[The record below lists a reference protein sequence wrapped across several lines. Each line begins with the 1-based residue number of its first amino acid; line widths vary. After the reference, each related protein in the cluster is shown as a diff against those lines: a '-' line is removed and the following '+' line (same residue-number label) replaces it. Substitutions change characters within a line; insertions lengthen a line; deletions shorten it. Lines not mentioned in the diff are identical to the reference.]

1 MKWIGQVVHGVKTN
15 FSNDGEIYVIADDLY
30 IENVTQDK
38 DIIFKTNDG
47 GTATEVMRIDGS
59 TSNVG
64 IGTTSPTEKLEVVG
78 DIKLATSNASYYLK
92 IENNLS
98 YANPFNLISA
108 FGLEVL
114 SVNSG
119 HISTATNGGANFGIG
134 TTSPTEKLHVVGD
147 SLVTGDNQADTFKPA
162 AIGEPIKFKN
172 FASTELVR
180 ITDAGNVG
188 IGTTNPARTLDVAGR
203 GRFIDTNSTVDIL
216 SSNYIPLLITNTNG
230 YAHARINGFEV
241 GGNTSATNE
250 GYIKTSDNSRKL
262 FLDTNGWRF
271 LENNNELLRITS
283 AGNVGIGTTSPT
295 TKLDVVGTGKFSE
308 KLTISDNQYLSWSSN
323 SRIVANSSYM
333 QFQVAAT
340 DKMRILAD
348 GNVGIGTT
356 SPSSILEVGN
366 NSGFFS
372 CTGVRRWLC

>member
-38 DIIFKTNDG
+38 DIIFKTNNG

-180 ITDAGNVG
+180 ITDA
-188 IGTTNPARTLDVAGR
+188 
-203 GRFIDTNSTVDIL
+203 
-216 SSNYIPLLITNTNG
+216 
-230 YAHARINGFEV
+230 
-241 GGNTSATNE
+241 
-250 GYIKTSDNSRKL
+250 
-262 FLDTNGWRF
+262 
-271 LENNNELLRITS
+271 
-283 AGNVGIGTTSPT
+283 
-295 TKLDVVGTGKFSE
+295 
-308 KLTISDNQYLSWSSN
+308 
-323 SRIVANSSYM
+323 
-333 QFQVAAT
+333 
-340 DKMRILAD
+340 
-348 GNVGIGTT
+348 
-356 SPSSILEVGN
+356 
-366 NSGFFS
+366 
-372 CTGVRRWLC
+372 